1 MNQTFKYIL
10 NISIY
15 TMNNLRDDKGKNYF
29 PNDNYNKS
37 IYKKLLELLI
47 YNNNNNSN
55 NNR

>member
-1 MNQTFKYIL
+1 MYKFC
-10 NISIY
+10 
-15 TMNNLRDDKGKNYF
+15 F

-55 NNR
+55 NNNNNS

>member
-1 MNQTFKYIL
+1 
-10 NISIY
+10 
-15 TMNNLRDDKGKNYF
+15 MNNLRDDKGKNYF